1 VNLTHDDIQELLGA
15 YALHAV
21 EPDEAE
27 AVERHLEG
35 CPRCRAEVQDH
46 REVATLLGNSGG
58 DAPEG
63 LWDRIASQLE
73 EPAPPMRLDLPG
85 APGNV
90 VPLAPRRGATPGRIV
105 TAVLGAAAVLAIAV
119 LGAQVVR
126 QQDRLDDMES
136 ALADSSL
143 QAAAN
148 AAFSDRS
155 ALKMELE
162 SADGNVHGRA
172 VMLTDG
178 SGYLIAHELPELAGN
193 RTYQLWG
200 QTEGGIVSLGL
211 LGADPT
217 TVAFHAGTDVSAL
230 MITAERAGG
239 VPQSSNPALLAGEAA

>member
-1 VNLTHDDIQELLGA
+1 MNLTHDDIQELLGA

-27 AVERHLEG
+27 VVERHLEG
-35 CPRCRAEVQDH
+35 CPRCRAEVQGH

-85 APGNV
+85 APGDV

-105 TAVLGAAAVLAIAV
+105 TAVLSAAAVIAIAV

-136 ALADSSL
+136 ALASTTLDS
-143 QAAAN
+143 AAN
-148 AAFSDRS
+148 AAFSDPSAKKLELRS
-155 ALKMELE
+155 
-162 SADGNVHGRA
+162 SDGDVRARA
-172 VMLTDG
+172 VLLDDG
-178 SGYLIAHELPELAGN
+178 SGFVMVHELPGLEDD

-200 QTEGGIVSLGL
+200 DTGDGLVSLGL
-211 LGADPT
+211 LGADPA
-217 TVAFHAGTDVSAL
+217 TVAFHAGADLSAL
-230 MITAERAGG
+230 AVTAEEAGG
-239 VPQSSNPALLAGEAA
+239 VSQSRNPAVLAGSLA

>member
-21 EPDEAE
+21 EADEAE
-27 AVERHLEG
+27 AVERHLEE
-35 CPRCRAEVQDH
+35 CPRCRAEVQGH

-63 LWDRIASQLE
+63 LWDRIASRLE
-73 EPAPPMRLDLPG
+73 EPAPPMRLHLPG

-90 VPLAPRRGATPGRIV
+90 VPLAPRRRATPGRIV

-136 ALADSSL
+136 ALPDSTL

-162 SADGNVHGRA
+162 SLDGNVHGRA
-172 VMLTDG
+172 VMLPDG
-178 SGYLIAHELPELAGN
+178 SGYLIVHELPQLAGN

-200 QTEGGIVSLGL
+200 QTDGGIVSLGL

-217 TVAFHAGTDVSAL
+217 TVAFQAGTDVSAL

-239 VPQSSNPALLAGEAA
+239 VPQSTNPALLAGESA